1 MRRVTIRE
9 VAALT
14 GVSPSTVSRVLN
26 GKDAGHMRP
35 ETKERVLAAIEALDY
50 TPAKAARILRKKKT
64 GVVAIL
70 LPDISNP
77 FFSLLA
83 RGVASVAFEQGLS
96 TLICDSDNSPEKE
109 TQYWDILLAE
119 GVDGIVFVPVGRP
132 NEAKLKRLLARGV
145 GIVVADRRVEG
156 FPAVEADNRG
166 GSAVLAEHLISL
178 GYRRLA
184 YIAGPKGVS
193 TAEDRLAGFARAL
206 EAHGLTPVTVRR
218 GDFTLRSGYAL
229 AREVLSQHREVDA
242 IVAGNDLMA
251 IGVLRAAED
260 MGVEIPE
267 TLGVAGFD
275 HVLPAD
281 LVRPRLT
288 TVAVPAYEMGR
299 EAMRRLLEGS
309 DEGKVLPVKLIAGD
323 STPKRGGDGPGKEP
337 KAVKSQGR

>member
-1 MRRVTIRE
+1 MPKGWTGSCSSPWEGPTRRSSSGSLRGASGSWSPT
-9 VAALT
+9 AAWRA
-14 GVSPSTVSRVLN
+14 SPRWRQTT
-26 GKDAGHMRP
+26 A
-35 ETKERVLAAIEALDY
+35 
-50 TPAKAARILRKKKT
+50 
-64 GVVAIL
+64 
-70 LPDISNP
+70 
-77 FFSLLA
+77 
-83 RGVASVAFEQGLS
+83 
-96 TLICDSDNSPEKE
+96 
-109 TQYWDILLAE
+109 
-119 GVDGIVFVPVGRP
+119 
-132 NEAKLKRLLARGV
+132 
-145 GIVVADRRVEG
+145 
-156 FPAVEADNRG
+156 G
-166 GSAVLAEHLISL
+166 GSAALAEHLISL